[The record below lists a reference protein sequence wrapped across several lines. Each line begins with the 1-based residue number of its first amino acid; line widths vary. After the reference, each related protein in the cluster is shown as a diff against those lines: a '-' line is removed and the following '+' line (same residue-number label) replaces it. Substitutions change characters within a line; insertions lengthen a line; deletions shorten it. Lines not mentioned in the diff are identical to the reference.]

1 MSVGS
6 DARRLRTA
14 RRAFTGALLVTAP
27 WTSLGAQPLVANA
40 APVGASYQVGAP
52 DRAAALT
59 ADRAPADPHTYHYA
73 TLGLHR
79 IDGLKLTG
87 LAIAALAVSTADRR
101 GDAWARHPGVQNS
114 GALDAL
120 SSVGNVTGS
129 TLSMGI
135 GPALWLL
142 GRARGDS
149 GTAVMGLRTT
159 ESVIVG
165 GVAVSAIK
173 MIAGRTRPYA
183 SADHSPTHWDLFGW
197 RSDSAKSF
205 ASGHTTVAA
214 AAAVALAAE
223 WRRQGLRGWKTVAP
237 PMAYA
242 LATLTAA
249 SRVRDRQHWM
259 SDVVSGAALGM
270 VSALV
275 VRRWHDAHPTSW
287 IDRLLLSHS
296 FAH

>member
-1 MSVGS
+1 MS
-6 DARRLRTA
+6 ARSGVRD
-14 RRAFTGALLVTAP
+14 RRATRCAVAVALLVTAP
-27 WTSLGAQPLVANA
+27 CASLAAQPLLARTP
-40 APVGASYQVGAP
+40 PVGPSYHLHTPAASADEGV
-52 DRAAALT
+52 
-59 ADRAPADPHTYHYA
+59 ADRAPVGPPTYHYA
-73 TLGLHR
+73 TLGLR
-79 IDGLKLTG
+79 RADGLKLGG

-101 GDAWARHPGVQNS
+101 GDAWARHTGVQNDKT
-114 GALDAL
+114 LDAL
-120 SSVGNVTGS
+120 ANVGNVTGS
-129 TLSMGI
+129 TLGIGI

-159 ESVIVG
+159 ESVVVG

-173 MIAGRTRPYA
+173 LIAGRTRPYA
-183 SADHSPTHWDLFGW
+183 SADHSPTHWDLFGG

-223 WRRQGLRGWKTVAP
+223 WRRQGLRGWKTVGP

-249 SRVRDRQHWM
+249 TRVRDRQHWM

-275 VRRWHDAHPTSW
+275 VRRWHDAHPASW
-287 IDRLLLSHS
+287 IDRLFL
-296 FAH
+296 AH